1 MMCAP
6 VEPLYSPSTPRNQRP
21 GRVAEKGVG
30 GERCA
35 SGSGLQEGAAQHGK
49 QAAGGSGGAP
59 GSPPALSGLG
69 SSTQNTHSGW
79 PTRAA
84 PDRPQPAAT
93 APRAYSANGTCAH
106 GGGWQREFEAEPSEL
121 GAVAAAAAAAKAST
135 GVRTRLAAHLHV
147 ARDAQRRAPGR
158 VRLFVADG
166 HRQRGVLEEGR
177 QREGHILARRV
188 ARGALGAAA
197 QARQRLA
204 VGDVACGNSK

>member
-1 MMCAP
+1 M
-6 VEPLYSPSTPRNQRP
+6 
-21 GRVAEKGVG
+21 GVG
-30 GERCA
+30 REQCA
-35 SGSGLQEGAAQHGK
+35 LGRGLQEGAVQHGK
-49 QAAGGSGGAP
+49 QAADGSGGAP

-84 PDRPQPAAT
+84 PDRPQPVAT

-106 GGGWQREFEAEPSEL
+106 GGGWQRAFETETSKFS
-121 GAVAAAAAAAKAST
+121 AVAAAVAAAKAST

-158 VRLFVADG
+158 VRLLVTYG

-177 QREGHILARRV
+177 QRERHILARRV
-188 ARGALGAAA
+188 ARRALGAAA

-204 VGDVACGNSK
+204 VGDVAYGRSR